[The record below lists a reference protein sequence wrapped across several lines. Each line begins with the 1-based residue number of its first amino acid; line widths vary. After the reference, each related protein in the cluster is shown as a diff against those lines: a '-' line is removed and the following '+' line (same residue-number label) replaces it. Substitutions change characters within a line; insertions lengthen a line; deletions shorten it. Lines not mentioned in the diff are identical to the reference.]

1 MKPDVAE
8 FLMGHIIDKM
18 GYNQVYNDEEY
29 VRMEWLKVAGYV
41 DSGLSSEAQ
50 GKIIELET
58 VKNATLTQIQI
69 QQKQLAA
76 LTESLRQSLV
86 MQVRE
91 TVKLNELEKNQAKKK
106 ERQERI
112 DQLEQQI
119 AALDKAAEAPIQSA

>member
-1 MKPDVAE
+1 
-8 FLMGHIIDKM
+8 
-18 GYNQVYNDEEY
+18 
-29 VRMEWLKVAGYV
+29 
-41 DSGLSSEAQ
+41 
-50 GKIIELET
+50 
-58 VKNATLTQIQI
+58 
-69 QQKQLAA
+69 
-76 LTESLRQSLV
+76 